1 MIPSIHAHGAT
12 IPCIGLGTWNL
23 RGQDCAKAVA
33 YALGVG
39 YRHLDTAAMYGNEE
53 AVGDGVRA
61 SGLKRGDVFVT
72 TKVWHDSLRDGAL
85 QRSAEA
91 SLKRLKFE
99 AVDLLLIHW
108 PNRSVLLKE
117 SIGALCDAKR
127 RGLAHHIGVA
137 NFDTALLDELNR
149 FATEPLV
156 ANQCEY
162 HPQIDQSRLIASC
175 RAYGMAF
182 VSYSPLGR
190 GEALRE
196 PAVAAIARDHRKT
209 PAQIVLRWHMQQPGV
224 IAIPKSV
231 NPKRIAEN
239 IALFDFELTPAEMD
253 RVSAESRPRGRMLNP
268 GWASWD

>member
-1 MIPSIHAHGAT
+1 MIPAIHSHGAT
-12 IPCIGLGTWNL
+12 IPSIGLGTWNL
-23 RGQDCAKAVA
+23 HGQDCAKAVA
-33 YALGVG
+33 HALSVG

-61 SGLKRGDVFVT
+61 SALKREDVFVT

-91 SLKRLKFE
+91 SLKRLKLE

-108 PNRSVLLKE
+108 PNRSVPLKE

-127 RGLAHHIGVA
+127 RGLARHIGVA
-137 NFDTALLDELNR
+137 NFNTALLDESNR
-149 FATEPLV
+149 LATEPLV

-162 HPQIDQSRLIASC
+162 HPRLDQSRLIDAC

-190 GEALRE
+190 GEALHE
-196 PAVAAIARDHRKT
+196 PAVAAIAKQHRKT
-209 PAQIVLRWHMQQPGV
+209 PAQIALRWHLQQPGV
-224 IAIPKSV
+224 IAIPKSA
-231 NPKRIAEN
+231 NPNRITEN
-239 IALFDFELTPAEMD
+239 IAIFDFELTSTEMD
-253 RVSAESRPRGRMLNP
+253 RISAESRPSGRMLDP
-268 GWASWD
+268 GWARWD